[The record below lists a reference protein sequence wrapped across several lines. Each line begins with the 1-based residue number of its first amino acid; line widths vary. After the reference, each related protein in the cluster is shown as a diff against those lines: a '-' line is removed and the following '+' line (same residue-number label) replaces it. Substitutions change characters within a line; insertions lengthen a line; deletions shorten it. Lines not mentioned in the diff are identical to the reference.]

1 MKWTTSQIYSW
12 IWNEIIYQGLWLA
25 HVKQQW
31 DPCLRQSYMGSSLL
45 QLRNAQRKIKRPI
58 YFCCHRHV
66 HKCELC
72 LLLLLPAPKMCVV
85 HRSMTTTEERRDV
98 CLVTSFPVLMGN
110 TIFCLKYTR
119 VLWSWISYER
129 GSLLIFRKE
138 GWLEKKI
145 DLHFFK
151 KNIDIFVICQDKMP
165 FPFFVSSSKSIFCET
180 HFNCLYAL
188 R

>member
-1 MKWTTSQIYSW
+1 MKWTTSQIYFW

-45 QLRNAQRKIKRPI
+45 QLRNAQREIKRPI

-72 LLLLLPAPKMCVV
+72 LLLLLPAPKMCAV

-98 CLVTSFPVLMGN
+98 CLVTSFPVLMVN

-138 GWLEKKI
+138 GWLEKKLI
-145 DLHFFK
+145 C
-151 KNIDIFVICQDKMP
+151 IFLRKILIFLLYARTKP
-165 FPFFVSSSKSIFCET
+165 LPIFCEQ
-180 HFNCLYAL
+180 
-188 R
+188 